1 MARKVTFTLDD
12 DTIARLQSASDQLRK
27 PKSEV
32 VREAIGAY
40 HERVDDRLSD
50 PEKQRLLRVIR
61 DLAPTIPQRP
71 LSEVEKEIEDVRVAR
86 RAGGREG
93 LRRSTR

>member
-12 DTIARLQSASDQLRK
+12 ETIERLESASERLHK
-27 PKSEV
+27 PQSEV

-40 HERVDDRLSD
+40 HERVGLLSET
-50 PEKQRLLRVIR
+50 EKQRLLRVLH

-71 LSEVEKEIEDVRVAR
+71 LSEVTKEIEEVRAAR

-93 LRRSTR
+93 LGRSTR